1 MQASMQLVLGTVQFG
16 VAYGVA
22 GRDSPVP
29 EAEVRAILARAWSL
43 GVRILDTAAAY
54 GDIEQRLVGL
64 AEGLPF
70 GIVTKLPPVPPDLGA
85 LDAADWAASMLDRS
99 RARLGER
106 LRAVMFH
113 RAEDLLGPHADALW
127 GRCTAWTERQA
138 CLLGVSC
145 YDVPTLNLLAARF
158 GVRIAQLPGNALDQ
172 RVDHGP
178 PLDRPLE
185 LHIRSAFL
193 QGLLLMPQERAAQR
207 VPASAKALDR
217 WHGWVG
223 ARSLDPLQA
232 ALGIVKGLRGA
243 SHCVVG
249 VDSLAQLEAIATA
262 WDAALPTQAPELAI
276 AEPDVIDPRRWT
288 ARP

>member
-1 MQASMQLVLGTVQFG
+1 MQALMQLVLGTVQFG

-43 GVRILDTAAAY
+43 GVRTLDTAAAY

-70 GIVTKLPPVPPDLGA
+70 DIVTKLPPAPSNLGA
-85 LDAADWAASMLDRS
+85 IDAAGWAVSMLDRS

-127 GRCTAWTERQA
+127 RRCAAWAEQEA

-145 YDVPTLNLLAARF
+145 YDAPMLNLLAARF
-158 GVRIAQLPGNALDQ
+158 GVQIAQLPGNALDQ
-172 RVDHGP
+172 RVCHAP

-193 QGLLLMPQERAAQR
+193 QGLLLMPQDRATQR
-207 VPASAKALDR
+207 VPAGAKALDR
-217 WHGWVG
+217 WHGWVD
-223 ARSLDPLQA
+223 ARGLDPLHA
-232 ALGIVKGLRGA
+232 ALGIVKGLRGP

-249 VDSLAQLEAIATA
+249 VDSQAQLEAIAAA
-262 WDAALPTQAPELAI
+262 WDAARPTQAPELAT
-276 AEPDVIDPRRWT
+276 AEHDVIDPRRW
-288 ARP
+288 AVRP